1 MKKLKLALHWQ
12 MLIALALG
20 VLCGWIFNGSYQ
32 HWGNY
37 VGGIG
42 KLFLNAINMIVI
54 PLVFLSTLLS
64 VSSISDTRSM
74 GRVAWKSFLYFIA
87 TAVLA
92 ATIGV
97 LMTDLLRPGSDVN
110 CPDVMDAQDI
120 LVEAEQMNTATFM
133 DKLVDIV
140 PSNIFQAFSSQE
152 HILSIIF
159 FALLLGFFITKLDE
173 NKRGTLNR
181 LFEALNDAIMK
192 MTKFIIGFAPL
203 GVFAIVMGLVGG
215 NSGSEVLKNCLLRFV
230 FFVGVVW
237 VSLIVMGG
245 IVLPLIV
252 WMAKVAPTKHLKQV
266 YASLMLAFSTCSSYS
281 ALPLLMSD
289 AKSKLGISDKIAN
302 FTIPLGITFNK
313 IGTVIYECV
322 AVVFVSQAWN
332 MPLSVMQ
339 QVALVFTS
347 VITVFGA
354 PSVPM
359 AGVIVLAVLL
369 NAMGL
374 PSDCIGV
381 FMAIDL
387 FCDMPKTMLNAY
399 SVSCGAVV
407 VARSEGE
414 ELTI

>member
-20 VLCGWIFNGSYQ
+20 VLCGWVFNGSYQ
-32 HWGNY
+32 HWGNIIGG
-37 VGGIG
+37 VGKI
-42 KLFLNAINMIVI
+42 FLNAINMIVI

-64 VSSISDTRSM
+64 VSTISDTRSM
-74 GRVAWKSFLYFIA
+74 GRVAWKSFLYFVV
-87 TAVLA
+87 TALVA
-92 ATIGV
+92 ASLGV
-97 LMTDLLRPGSDVN
+97 VMTDLLRPGRDVK
-110 CPDVMDAQDI
+110 CIDVMDTQEI
-120 LVEAEQMNTATFM
+120 LDKAKQMETTTFM
-133 DKLVDIV
+133 DKLVEIV
-140 PSNIFQAFSSQE
+140 PSNLFQAFTSQE

-159 FALLLGFFITKLDE
+159 FALLLGYFITKLDE
-173 NKRGTLNR
+173 KKRGTLNR
-181 LFEALNDAIMK
+181 LFDSFNDAIML
-192 MTKFIIGFAPL
+192 MTKFIIRFAPL

-215 NSGSEVLKNCLLRFV
+215 NSEWDELMKCLVRIV

-237 VSLIVMGG
+237 ISLILMGG
-245 IVLPLIV
+245 IVLPMIV
-252 WMAKVAPTKHLKQV
+252 WVSKVAPTKHIKQI
-266 YASLMLAFSTCSSYS
+266 YTSLLLAFSTCSSYS
-281 ALPLLMSD
+281 ALPLLISD
-289 AKSKLGISDKIAN
+289 AKTKLGISDKIAN

-322 AVVFVSQAWN
+322 AVVFVSQAWDI
-332 MPLSVMQ
+332 PLSVTQ

-359 AGVIVLAVLL
+359 AGVLVLAVLL

-374 PSDCIGV
+374 PTDCIGV

-387 FCDMPKTMLNAY
+387 FCDMPKTLLNAY

-414 ELTI
+414 KLSI

>member
-1 MKKLKLALHWQ
+1 MKKIKLALHWQ

-20 VLCGWIFNGSYQ
+20 VLCGWVFNGSYQ
-32 HWGNY
+32 HWGNI
-37 VGGIG
+37 VGGFG
-42 KLFLNAINMIVI
+42 KIFLNAINMIVI

-74 GRVAWKSFLYFIA
+74 GRVAWKSFLYFIV
-87 TAVLA
+87 TALLSA
-92 ATIGV
+92 AIGLV
-97 LMTDLLRPGSDVN
+97 MTDLLRPGFGVK
-110 CPDVMDAQDI
+110 CPDVMGTEDVLDNAAQM
-120 LVEAEQMNTATFM
+120 ETTTFM
-133 DKLVDIV
+133 DMLVEIV
-140 PSNIFQAFSSQE
+140 PSNVFEAFSSG
-152 HILSIIF
+152 HILPIIF
-159 FALLLGFFITKLDE
+159 FAILLGLFITKIDG
-173 NKRGTLNR
+173 NKREMLNR
-181 LFEALNDAIMK
+181 LFDSLNDAIML
-192 MTKFIIGFAPL
+192 MTKFIIRFAPL

-215 NSGSEVLKNCLLRFV
+215 NSDSEVLKKCGWRFAW
-230 FFVGVVW
+230 FVVTVW

-245 IVLPLIV
+245 VVLPVIV
-252 WMAKVAPTKHLKQV
+252 RSAKVGATKHLKQI

-281 ALPLLMSD
+281 ALPLLISD
-289 AKSKLGISDKIAN
+289 AKTKLGISDKIAD

-322 AVVFVSQAWN
+322 AVIFVSQAWD
-332 MPLSVMQ
+332 MPLSVTQ
-339 QVALVFTS
+339 QVVLVFTS

-359 AGVIVLAVLL
+359 AGVLVLAVLL

-374 PSDCIGV
+374 PTDCIGV

-387 FCDMPKTMLNAY
+387 FCDMPKTLLNAY

-414 ELTI
+414 SLII

>member
-12 MLIALALG
+12 MLIALAVG
-20 VLCGWIFNGSYQ
+20 VLCGWVFNGSYQ
-32 HWGNY
+32 HWGNVIGG
-37 VGGIG
+37 VGKI
-42 KLFLNAINMIVI
+42 FLNAINMIVI

-64 VSSISDTRSM
+64 ISNISDTRSM
-74 GRVAWKSFLYFIA
+74 GRVAWKSFLYFVV
-87 TAVLA
+87 TALLA

-97 LMTDLLRPGSDVN
+97 VMTDLIRPGFGVK
-110 CPDVMDAQDI
+110 CPEVMETEEVLDDA
-120 LVEAEQMNTATFM
+120 AQMETTTFM
-133 DKLVDIV
+133 DMLVEIV
-140 PSNIFQAFSSQE
+140 PSNVFEAFSSG
-152 HILSIIF
+152 HILPIIF
-159 FALLLGFFITKLDE
+159 FAILLGLFITKIE
-173 NKRGTLNR
+173 VNKKEMLNR
-181 LFEALNDAIMK
+181 LFDSLNDAVML
-192 MTKFIIGFAPL
+192 MTKFIIRFAPL

-215 NSGSEVLKNCLLRFV
+215 NSDSEVLKKCVQRFV
-230 FFVGVVW
+230 WFVGSVW

-245 IVLPLIV
+245 IALPVIV
-252 WMAKVAPTKHLKQV
+252 WLAKVVPTKHMKQV

-281 ALPLLMSD
+281 ALPLLISD
-289 AKSKLGISDKIAN
+289 AKTKLGISDKIAN

-322 AVVFVSQAWN
+322 AVIFVSQAWN
-332 MPLSVMQ
+332 MPLSVTQ
-339 QVALVFTS
+339 QITLVFTS

-359 AGVIVLAVLL
+359 AGVLVLAVLL

-374 PSDCIGV
+374 PTDCIGV

-387 FCDMPKTMLNAY
+387 FCDMPKTLLNAY

-414 ELTI
+414 SLTI